1 VLRLKDGRIVE
12 EKGLDDGVTSADGVG
27 YPAQEPI
34 AAHADCTT
42 AGSAR
47 TAGLSERGRY
57 QPRPDCTARAHLSK
71 DINVLLHDSRK
82 AASGLEPLWLQCPMT
97 QGPISITIA
106 TDVGSLTKAWHSK
119 IKIACPH
126 CPEIHHFK
134 VSEAFTNA
142 AISDERLRGVF
153 SKLS

>member
-1 VLRLKDGRIVE
+1 M
-12 EKGLDDGVTSADGVG
+12 
-27 YPAQEPI
+27 
-34 AAHADCTT
+34 
-42 AGSAR
+42 
-47 TAGLSERGRY
+47 
-57 QPRPDCTARAHLSK
+57 HL
-71 DINVLLHDSRK
+71 HGSRK

-97 QGPISITIA
+97 QGPISIDIA
-106 TDVGSLTKAWHSK
+106 TDVRSLTKAWHSK

-126 CPEIHHFK
+126 CPETHHFK

>member
-47 TAGLSERGRY
+47 TAGLSERGR
-57 QPRPDCTARAHLSK
+57 
-71 DINVLLHDSRK
+71 
-82 AASGLEPLWLQCPMT
+82 
-97 QGPISITIA
+97 
-106 TDVGSLTKAWHSK
+106 
-119 IKIACPH
+119 
-126 CPEIHHFK
+126 
-134 VSEAFTNA
+134 
-142 AISDERLRGVF
+142 
-153 SKLS
+153 